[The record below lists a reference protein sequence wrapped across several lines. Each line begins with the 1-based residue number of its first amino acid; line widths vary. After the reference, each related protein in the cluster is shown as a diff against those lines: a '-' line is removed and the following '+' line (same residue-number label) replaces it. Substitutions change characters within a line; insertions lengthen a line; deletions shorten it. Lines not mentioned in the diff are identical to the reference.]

1 MMVWTMIL
9 KPTPYDILN
18 IGQIGLT
25 LHTNRSHKFIL
36 IVDFSGGTLG
46 GIPGVLFLL
55 VVKIL
60 TPHLQIPK
68 IFRNLI

>member
-1 MMVWTMIL
+1 MMIWKKIL

-36 IVDFSGGTLG
+36 IVDFSGWTLG

-55 VVKIL
+55 HSYYTDVM
-60 TPHLQIPK
+60 
-68 IFRNLI
+68 FRFSGDFEYI

>member
-1 MMVWTMIL
+1 MMIWKKIL

-55 VVKIL
+55 VAEIHTLFAKS
-60 TPHLQIPK
+60 K
-68 IFRNLI
+68 KFS

>member
-1 MMVWTMIL
+1 MMIWKKIL

-18 IGQIGLT
+18 IGQIDLT

-55 VVKIL
+55 VAKIH
-60 TPHLQIPK
+60 TAFANPEK
-68 IFRNLI
+68 FS

>member
-1 MMVWTMIL
+1 MMIWKKIL

-18 IGQIGLT
+18 IGQIDLT

-55 VVKIL
+55 VAEIHTTFANSEK
-60 TPHLQIPK
+60 
-68 IFRNLI
+68 FS

>member
-1 MMVWTMIL
+1 MMIWKKIL
-9 KPTPYDILN
+9 KLTPYDILN

-46 GIPGVLFLL
+46 GIPGVLFPL
-55 VVKIL
+55 VAEIHTTFANPEK
-60 TPHLQIPK
+60 
-68 IFRNLI
+68 F